1 MILSMT
7 GFGSGRAEAS
17 NASISV
23 EAKTVN
29 HRYLDLHVRLPSE
42 FQSLEPV
49 VRKAVSS
56 KLRRGRIDIFVKIER
71 TRPEVRIDADPVLI
85 AAYVD
90 LVRDLQSKFPISGEL
105 SVEAISKLPGA
116 IQVVGGDPTPEEQDA
131 LARGLESATSDA
143 LDEVRQMRARE
154 GEALFADLT
163 ARLDTI
169 RRNLNTIRQ
178 ASTLLLDHYRQV
190 LSNRIA
196 ELAPTLS
203 VDSNRLEVE
212 VLIHAEK
219 SDIAEEMTRLESH
232 LDQFGGVLETDAE
245 AGKRL
250 DFLLQEMNREVSTI
264 LSKTSGLNQTG
275 RPIGEAGI
283 DIKVEIDKLREQVQ
297 NIE

>member
-7 GFGSGRAEAS
+7 GFGSSRAETPNVS
-17 NASISV
+17 VSV

-49 VRKAVSS
+49 VRKVASS
-56 KLRRGRIDIFVKIER
+56 RLKRGRVDIFIKIER
-71 TRPEVRIDADPVLI
+71 TQSDVRIDSDPDLI
-85 AAYVD
+85 GAYVD
-90 LVRDLQSKFPISGEL
+90 LVKDLQARFPIAGEL
-105 SVEAISKLPGA
+105 TVEAVTKIPGA
-116 IQVVGGDPTPEEQDA
+116 IQVLGREPSKDEQDA
-131 LARGLESATSDA
+131 LIACVERATLDA
-143 LDEVRQMRARE
+143 VDQVRDMRARE
-154 GEALFADLT
+154 GEALVADLKG
-163 ARLDTI
+163 RLDSI
-169 RRNLNTIRQ
+169 RRNLRTISECATALLEHYR
-178 ASTLLLDHYRQV
+178 TLLTERV
-190 LSNRIA
+190 A
-196 ELAPTLS
+196 VLAPNLD

-212 VLIHAEK
+212 ALIHAEK
-219 SDIAEEMTRLESH
+219 SDIAEEITRLDSH
-232 LDQFGGVLETDAE
+232 LDQFGGTLDKDAE

-275 RPIGEAGI
+275 ASIGESGI